1 MLPNSRSHVFKNL
14 AAQLPLQL
22 ALDAGCRA
30 AHPLTEVALAE
41 EEEELPILVQ
51 AALLFPEQLLMTRCV
66 VLELTTW

>member
-41 EEEELPILVQ
+41 EEELPILVQ